1 MLRGTYQV
9 PVATGDV
16 AELEGNLLVGTGEN
30 TFTVTSAEY
39 GKVYKYV
46 KTNAGVVG
54 FQKAKVDWT
63 CQAGHAYLMLSE
75 VQAREF
81 IGIFGEDIST
91 GIEAIDNGQWTMDND
106 APAYNLA
113 GQKVGKGYK
122 GIVVKNGKKV
132 VIK

>member
-1 MLRGTYQV
+1 MDEVEQVPAGAGVIVKGAEGLYSV

-39 GKVYKYV
+39 GKVFKYV

-63 CQAGHAYLMLSE
+63 CQAGH
-75 VQAREF
+75 
-81 IGIFGEDIST
+81 
-91 GIEAIDNGQWTMDND
+91 DNGQLTIDND
-106 APAYNLA
+106 TPAYNLA

-122 GIVVKNGKKV
+122 GIVVKNGKKYV
-132 VIK
+132 K